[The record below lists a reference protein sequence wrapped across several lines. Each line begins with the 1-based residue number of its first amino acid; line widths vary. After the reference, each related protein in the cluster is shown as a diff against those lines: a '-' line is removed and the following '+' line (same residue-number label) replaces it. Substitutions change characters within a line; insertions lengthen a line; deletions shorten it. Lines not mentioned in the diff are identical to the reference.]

1 VSFGVDKI
9 LTFLFCGL
17 LGAVIAR
24 LAILLKKNKNILFSD
39 PFAFLYLMVG
49 ILLII
54 SCIYFL
60 PAKLGYYAAQDVI
73 DGKSDSLTL
82 NLSLIDKN
90 SSLNN
95 MSFTLVSYC
104 NDNYYLIKKESNAS
118 KNASA
123 QLYIIPKD
131 QVQLAIGQNVAS
143 GK

>member
-1 VSFGVDKI
+1 
-9 LTFLFCGL
+9 
-17 LGAVIAR
+17 
-24 LAILLKKNKNILFSD
+24 
-39 PFAFLYLMVG
+39 MVG